1 MTQWSN
7 ATPLSTSR
15 THFII
20 IFLSLSCN
28 YMKTT
33 DIINDVEDIMRNKA
47 FLPVRT
53 YLLPS
58 DENLY
63 CLRVAELFQLYSKW
77 VRFHKGFI

>member
-1 MTQWSN
+1 VVKSY
-7 ATPLSTSR
+7 PLSTSR
-15 THFII
+15 THFIII

-33 DIINDVEDIMRNKA
+33 DIINDVEDIMHNKA
-47 FLPVRT
+47 FLPVRI
-53 YLLPS
+53 LSPS